1 MTNIK
6 KCKSCKSRS
15 VEIFFDFGKMPIVN
29 NLIKNKKEKNKLFPL
44 GLLFCKK
51 CYFVQTKNKLDPKKC
66 FNKNY
71 PYFSSTSKFWLSHAK
86 NYCKKIE
93 KKIKLKKDD
102 QIVEIASND
111 GYLLKNFDKKKYK
124 IFGIEPTKPAADIAK
139 RDGVKTYNSF
149 FSSSFVKKK
158 KIKKT
163 SKLIIANNVFAHVP
177 NINDFTKG
185 VYDMMV
191 DDGVFTIE
199 FQHVLNILK
208 FSQFD
213 TIYHEHYSYLSI
225 VFLKNLFKK
234 FDLKIWKVDK
244 LNTHGGSLRVYVS
257 KKNSKYKVESSVKKI
272 VNQETLF
279 GLKKIKTY
287 KKLQYDAKKIKDKL
301 IKFFNQNH
309 DKEIHAY
316 GAAAKGI
323 ILLNYCGIT
332 EKEIKY
338 IYDAGKLKINK
349 YIGGPKIKV
358 LQPNKIKNKKI
369 DYMLILPWNIKK
381 EIAQYVKK
389 INKKIKFI
397 IAIPKLEV
405 F

>member
-1 MTNIK
+1 MTDIK
-6 KCKSCKSRS
+6 SCKSCKSKS
-15 VEIFFDFGKMPIVN
+15 IEKFFDFGAMPIVN
-29 NLIKNKKEKNKLFPL
+29 NLLNNKKEKNKLFPL
-44 GLLFCKK
+44 GLVLCKK
-51 CYFVQTKNKLDPKKC
+51 CYFVQTKDSLDPKKC

-71 PYFSSTSKFWLSHAK
+71 PYFSSTSKYWLKHAK

-102 QIVEIASND
+102 QIVELASND

-124 IFGIEPTKPAADIAK
+124 IFGVEPTKPAADIAI
-139 RDGVKTYNSF
+139 RNGIKTYNSF
-149 FSSSFVKKK
+149 FSSSFVEKRHL
-158 KIKKT
+158 KKT
-163 SKLIIANNVFAHVP
+163 SKLIIANNVLAHVP

-185 VYDMMV
+185 VHEMLEDE
-191 DDGVFTIE
+191 GVFTIE
-199 FQHVLNILK
+199 FQHLLNMLK
-208 FSQFD
+208 YSQFD

-225 VFLKNLFKK
+225 IFLKNLFNR
-234 FDLKIWKVDK
+234 FSLKIWKIEK
-244 LNTHGGSLRVYVS
+244 LNTHGGSLRVYIS
-257 KKNSKYKVESSVKKI
+257 KKKSNYKTESSV
-272 VNQETLF
+272 QEVINEEILF

-301 IKFFNQNH
+301 VEFLNKNQ

-332 EKEIKY
+332 DKNIKY

-349 YIGGPKIKV
+349 YVPGPRIKI
-358 LQPNKIKNKKI
+358 LQPNKIKGKKI

-381 EIAQYVKK
+381 EIIQYVSKK
-389 INKKIKFI
+389 DIKIKFI

>member
-1 MTNIK
+1 MTNITQ
-6 KCKSCKSRS
+6 CKSCKSKS
-15 VEIFFDFGKMPIVN
+15 IEVFFDFGKMPIVN
-29 NLIKNKKEKNKLFPL
+29 NLLIKKKEKNKFFPL
-44 GLLFCKK
+44 GLILCKK

-71 PYFSSTSKFWLSHAK
+71 PYFSSTSKFWLDHAK
-86 NYCKKIE
+86 DYCKKIE
-93 KKIKLKKDD
+93 KKIKLKKGD
-102 QIVEIASND
+102 QIVELASND
-111 GYLLKNFDKKKYK
+111 GYLLKNFDKEKYK
-124 IFGIEPTKPAADIAK
+124 IFGVEPTKPAADIAI
-139 RDGVKTYNSF
+139 RDGIKTYNDF

-158 KIKKT
+158 KLKKT
-163 SKLIIANNVFAHVP
+163 SKLIIANNVFAHIP

-185 VYDMMV
+185 VHEMME
-191 DDGVFTIE
+191 DEGVFTIE
-199 FQHVLNILK
+199 FQHLLNMLK

-213 TIYHEHYSYLSI
+213 TVYHEHYSYLSI
-225 VFLKNLFKK
+225 IFLKNLFKK
-234 FDLKIWKVDK
+234 YDLKIWKIEK

-257 KKNSKYKVESSVKKI
+257 KKKSNYKIQPSVKKI
-272 VNQETLF
+272 INEEILF

-287 KKLQYDAKKIKDKL
+287 KKLQNDAKEIKNNL
-301 IKFFNQNH
+301 VQFFNKNQ

-332 EKEIKY
+332 DKKIKY

-349 YIGGPKIKV
+349 YIGGPKIKI

-369 DYMLILPWNIKK
+369 DYMLILPWNLKK
-381 EIAQYVKK
+381 EISQYVRKE
-389 INKKIKFI
+389 NKKIKFI
-397 IAIPKLEV
+397 IAIPKLEI